1 MATSGSMSKLSTL
14 DRHSAV
20 AASTQPGL
28 RRRVSPLAS
37 STILIMISDVFAVM
51 LALEAALHL
60 EFHHLHPSSSR
71 LISAGLAGASLSL
84 QIGYLAWF
92 IATLLL
98 VSRAVGLYGAVQYQS
113 ALHEQRMTVQAC
125 LTAGLLLAGALYLTR
140 GEVISRYVVLILIAL
155 TAGILCIRRAISR
168 YARTRQYEKGVGT
181 LNVVILGAN
190 QVGESLGRQIASRR
204 YLGYTLRGFLRVSS
218 AEGDGEVT
226 SGDILGGI
234 SQLRQ
239 LARQHFIDELII
251 AAPCP
256 MEQVINIVEE
266 ARELDIDV
274 RVVPGFYSVLALN
287 APIEYLGNFPL
298 IALHH
303 RNSPVLALVGKR
315 IFDVFFSFAVILATA
330 PLLLAVAL
338 AVRLDGR
345 GSIFYVSERI
355 GKKGRVFPCFKF
367 RTMVPDAD
375 RQKAALAALNERD
388 GILFK
393 MKDDPRITRVGRF
406 LRKYSLDELPQLFNV
421 LRGEMSI
428 IGPRP
433 PIASEVARYE
443 VEHFRRLEVQPGLT
457 GLWQVH
463 ARQDPSFET
472 YIALDTEY
480 VANWSFWLDLKI
492 LVMTANVVLRGTG
505 T

>member
-1 MATSGSMSKLSTL
+1 MATSGSMGKLSSVDQPSL
-14 DRHSAV
+14 GAWSDKSDLKRKSSSLAYSAV
-20 AASTQPGL
+20 
-28 RRRVSPLAS
+28 
-37 STILIMISDVFAVM
+37 LIMISDVFAVM
-51 LALEAALHL
+51 LALEASLHL
-60 EFHHLHPSSSR
+60 GLHQPHQGFS
-71 LISAGLAGASLSL
+71 LLKFTGLAGASISL

-92 IATLLL
+92 IAALLL
-98 VSRAVGLYGAVQYQS
+98 VSRASGLYGAVQYQS

-140 GEVISRYVVLILIAL
+140 GEVISRSVVLIMIAL
-155 TAGILCIRRAISR
+155 TAGILCVRRAISR
-168 YARTRQYEKGVGT
+168 YARYRQYEKGLGT
-181 LNVVILGAN
+181 LNLVILGAN
-190 QVGESLGRQIASRR
+190 QVGETLGRQVASRR
-204 YLGYTLRGFLRVSS
+204 HLGYTLRGFLRSS
-218 AEGDGEVT
+218 SSELDGDVT
-226 SGDILGGI
+226 SGAVLGSV

-251 AAPCP
+251 AAPFP
-256 MEQVINIVEE
+256 MEQVISIVEE

-303 RNSPVLALVGKR
+303 RNAPVLALVGKR
-315 IFDVFFSFAVILATA
+315 IFDVFFSLAVIVATA
-330 PLLLAVAL
+330 PLLLVIAI

-375 RQKAALAALNERD
+375 RQKAALAAMNERD

-393 MKDDPRITRVGRF
+393 MRDDPRVTRVGKL

-457 GLWQVH
+457 GLWQVQ

-492 LVMTANVVLRGTG
+492 LVLTANVVLRGTG

>member
-1 MATSGSMSKLSTL
+1 MATGSMGKLSAVEQRDPHVWS
-14 DRHSAV
+14 DRADMRRKSNSLAYSAV
-20 AASTQPGL
+20 
-28 RRRVSPLAS
+28 
-37 STILIMISDVFAVM
+37 LIMISDVFAVL
-51 LALEAALHL
+51 LALEASLYLGLQRPPNGYYHL
-60 EFHHLHPSSSR
+60 NSLWLS
-71 LISAGLAGASLSL
+71 GASISL
-84 QIGYLAWF
+84 QIGYLSWF

-98 VSRAVGLYGAVQYQS
+98 VSRASGLYGAVNYQS
-113 ALHEQRMTVQAC
+113 ALHEIRMTVQAC

-140 GEVISRYVVLILIAL
+140 GEVISRSVVLILIAL
-155 TAGILCIRRAISR
+155 TTGILCVRRLLAR
-168 YARTRQYEKGVGT
+168 YTRYRQYEKGIGT

-190 QVGESLGRQIASRR
+190 QVGETLGKHIGARR
-204 YLGYTLRGFLRVSS
+204 HLGYTLRGFLKSS
-218 AEGDGEVT
+218 NMESDGEVT
-226 SGDILGGI
+226 CGQILGGV

-239 LARQHFIDELII
+239 LAGQHFIDELII

-256 MEQVINIVEE
+256 MEQVISIVEE

-287 APIEYLGNFPL
+287 APIEYLGSFPL

-303 RNSPVLALVGKR
+303 RNSPVIALVGKR
-315 IFDVFFSFAVILATA
+315 IFDVAFSIGVLALTA
-330 PLLLAVAL
+330 PMLLAIAI
-338 AVRLDGR
+338 AVRLDGP
-345 GSIFYVSERI
+345 GSIFYISERI

-367 RTMVPDAD
+367 RTMVPDAE
-375 RQKAALAALNERD
+375 RQKAALAEKNERD

-393 MKDDPRITRVGRF
+393 MRDDPRVTRIGRM

-443 VEHFRRLEVQPGLT
+443 VEHFRRLKVQPGLT
-457 GLWQVH
+457 GLWQVQ

-492 LVMTANVVLRGTG
+492 LLLTANVVLRGTG

>member
-1 MATSGSMSKLSTL
+1 MATSGSMGKLTSVN
-14 DRHSAV
+14 RQSATAGAERSEV
-20 AASTQPGL
+20 RRKPSSMAYAA
-28 RRRVSPLAS
+28 
-37 STILIMISDVFAVM
+37 ILMMISDVFAVM
-51 LALEAALHL
+51 LALEASLHL
-60 EFHHLHPSSSR
+60 GPHQVRTAYRFLNYT
-71 LISAGLAGASLSL
+71 GLAGASVSL
-84 QIGYLAWF
+84 QISYLAWF
-92 IATLLL
+92 IVALLL
-98 VSRAVGLYGAVQYQS
+98 VSRASGLYGAVQYQS

-140 GEVISRYVVLILIAL
+140 GEIISRSVVLILIAL
-155 TAGILCIRRAISR
+155 TAGILCVRRAISR
-168 YARTRQYEKGVGT
+168 YARYRQYERGLGT
-181 LNVVILGAN
+181 LNLVILGAN
-190 QVGESLGRQIASRR
+190 QVGETLGRQIASKRH
-204 YLGYTLRGFLRVSS
+204 LGYTLRGFLRSTS
-218 AEGDGEVT
+218 GELDCDVT
-226 SGDILGGI
+226 SGAVLGSI

-256 MEQVINIVEE
+256 MEQVISIVEE

-303 RNSPVLALVGKR
+303 RNAPVLALVGKR
-315 IFDVFFSFAVILATA
+315 LFDVLFSSGVILLTA
-330 PLLLAVAL
+330 PMLLAIAV
-338 AVRLDGR
+338 AVRMDGR

-367 RTMVPDAD
+367 RTMVPDAE
-375 RQKAALAALNERD
+375 RQKASLAAMNERD

-393 MKDDPRITRVGRF
+393 MRDDPRVTRIGRF

-421 LRGEMSI
+421 IRGEMSI

-457 GLWQVH
+457 GLWQVQ